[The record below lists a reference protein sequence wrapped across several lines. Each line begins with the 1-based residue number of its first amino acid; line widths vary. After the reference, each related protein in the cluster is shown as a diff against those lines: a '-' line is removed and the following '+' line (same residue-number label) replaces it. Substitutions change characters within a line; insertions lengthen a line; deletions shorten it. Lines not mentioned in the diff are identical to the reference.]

1 MRQHG
6 ATHVS
11 DEIRLLSYDEIAELF
26 DIERESAR
34 HLALRKQWRR
44 TKGNDG
50 KARVEVPVEALPG
63 PSPGEDPSDSTGHET
78 AVVPTLV
85 RHIERLELALD
96 TAQVQLSAA
105 EAARDSARAEARDM
119 ERERDMA
126 RTDARAVA
134 AQVDALNTV
143 LAVER
148 KLVEE
153 ARERAD
159 EARVRTDELR
169 AERDKWLS
177 AAEAAQARIA
187 DLTVKAAE
195 LEARRGWW
203 PWRRRA

>member
-1 MRQHG
+1 VR
-6 ATHVS
+6 

-50 KARVEVPVEALPG
+50 RARVEVPVEALPT
-63 PSPGEDPSDSTGHET
+63 PSTGEELSDSTGHDT
-78 AVVPTLV
+78 AVVPTLI
-85 RHIERLELALD
+85 RHIERLELALE
-96 TAQVQLSAA
+96 TAQERVSEA
-105 EAARDSARAEARDM
+105 EAARDNARDEARSM
-119 ERERDMA
+119 ERERDAA

-169 AERDKWLS
+169 AERDKWLG

-187 DLTVKAAE
+187 ELTVKATE
-195 LEARRGWW
+195 LENRRGWW
-203 PWRRRA
+203 PFRRSA

>member
-1 MRQHG
+1 VH
-6 ATHVS
+6 

-50 KARVEVPVEALPG
+50 KARVEVPVEALPT
-63 PSPGEDPSDSTGHET
+63 PSTGEAPADSTGQDT
-78 AVVPTLV
+78 AIVPTLV

-96 TAQVQLSAA
+96 TAQEQLSDA
-105 EAARDSARAEARDM
+105 EVARDSARDEARAM
-119 ERERDMA
+119 ERERDIA

-134 AQVDALNTV
+134 AQVEALHTV

-153 ARERAD
+153 ARERAED
-159 EARVRTDELR
+159 ARARTDELR
-169 AERDKWLS
+169 AERDKWIN
-177 AAEAAQARIA
+177 AAETAQERIA
-187 DLTVKAAE
+187 VLTAKAAE
-195 LEARRGWW
+195 LERRRGWW
-203 PWRRRA
+203 PSFRRRA